1 MFPIKH
7 SVHHRAITGLQAVNP
22 QVSPKGIFK
31 YTERV
36 PRHSTPKAS
45 PKGMRKYIIKITPKP
60 ENLNRTV
67 RHTPNLTLNHT
78 LSIPD

>member
-22 QVSPKGIFK
+22 QVSPKGIPK
-31 YTERV
+31 YTEPC

-45 PKGMRKYIIKITPKP
+45 LQGMRKYILNITPKP
-60 ENLNRTV
+60 
-67 RHTPNLTLNHT
+67 
-78 LSIPD
+78 